1 MKNLVILFSNFI
13 VSVGIIAVFWLLKTN
28 NKIDLFFFFSNDKT
42 HSALNSFSILPTV
55 SLFIPYRFAIFG
67 HPLRPH

>member
-28 NKIDLFFFFSNDKT
+28 NKIDLFFFFQMIKLIQ
-42 HSALNSFSILPTV
+42 H
-55 SLFIPYRFAIFG
+55 
-67 HPLRPH
+67 